1 MGIIAN
7 PEIFGG
13 DVISAASDLITLVEH
28 EELLEQGETLAEE
41 GLLEDALSRFE
52 QALQSAPED
61 PEVLEAVGRALLNLG
76 RLEEAEACYLDAL
89 ELDPGWAAPRM
100 GLALVAIRR
109 DEPFKTVH
117 HLERAIEA
125 DPEYPEAYVELGRYY
140 GIMGEPAL
148 ARATFERWT
157 KNHPDDADVLI
168 NAGLTSFDA
177 GDHAQALVFFEE
189 ALSVA
194 DDAEQV
200 SGARTFRANSL
211 DMLDRYG
218 EAVDAYEEVIHESP
232 LWWEAHANLGI
243 CQARNDH
250 YDEAEAT
257 FRRGLAACPGS
268 PEIRDELAAHL
279 LAEKKDLPEAL
290 SLAEEAVALGRDE
303 VRHLQTLAEARLANA
318 DEDGA
323 EETFR
328 EVLVLDPE
336 NPEAHLELG
345 LLCDRRGEG
354 EEAEDHFMESLKSDP
369 SNPRALYSY
378 ASIYY
383 ASGDLETAEEILV
396 RAVSSDASYSP
407 ALSALASIRARRGEY
422 AASLDYLERA
432 VESGERDVDHFKA
445 AIEFIPLRQD
455 PRFRTL
461 LSRMNGTRGGES

>member
-1 MGIIAN
+1 M
-7 PEIFGG
+7 
-13 DVISAASDLITLVEH
+13 EH
-28 EELLEQGETLAEE
+28 EELLKQGETLAEE
-41 GLLEDALSRFE
+41 GLLEEALTRFE
-52 QALQSAPED
+52 QALQNAPED

-100 GLALVAIRR
+100 GLALVSIRR

-117 HLERAIEA
+117 HLERAVEA

-140 GIMGEPAL
+140 GMMGEPAL
-148 ARATFERWT
+148 AKATFERWT

-177 GDHAQALVFFEE
+177 ADYAQALVFFEE

-194 DDAEQV
+194 DDPEQV

-211 DMLDRYG
+211 DMLGRYKEAVAAYG
-218 EAVDAYEEVIHESP
+218 EVIRESSD
-232 LWWEAHANLGI
+232 WWEAHANLGI
-243 CQARNDH
+243 CQARNEH
-250 YDEAEAT
+250 YEEAEAT

-279 LAEKKDLPEAL
+279 LAEKRNLPEAL

-303 VRHLQTLAEARLANA
+303 IRHLQTLAEVRLASSD
-318 DEDGA
+318 DEGA
-323 EETFR
+323 EETFK
-328 EVLVLDPE
+328 EVLALDPE
-336 NPEAHLELG
+336 NPDAHLELG
-345 LLCDRRGEG
+345 IICDRRGESA
-354 EEAEDHFMESLKSDP
+354 EAEEHFMESLKSDP

-396 RAVSSDASYSP
+396 RAVSSDSSYSP

-422 AASLDYLERA
+422 AASLNYLERA
-432 VESGERDVDHFKA
+432 VEAGERDIQHFEA

-461 LSRMNGTRGGES
+461 LLKMNGEGS

>member
-1 MGIIAN
+1 M
-7 PEIFGG
+7 
-13 DVISAASDLITLVEH
+13 EH
-28 EELLEQGETLAEE
+28 EELLQQGETLAEE
-41 GLLEDALSRFE
+41 GLLEEALTRFE
-52 QALQSAPED
+52 QALQSAPDD

-100 GLALVAIRR
+100 GLALVAMRR

-140 GIMGEPAL
+140 GMMGEPAL
-148 ARATFERWT
+148 AKATFERWT
-157 KNHPDDADVLI
+157 RNHPDDADILI
-168 NAGLTSFDA
+168 NAGLTLFDA
-177 GDHAQALVFFEE
+177 ADYAQALVFFEE
-189 ALSVA
+189 ALEVA

-211 DMLDRYG
+211 DMLDRYY
-218 EAVDAYEEVIHESP
+218 EAVAAYREVIEESP

-250 YDEAEAT
+250 YPEAEET
-257 FRRGLAACPGS
+257 FRRGLEACPGS

-279 LAEKKDLPEAL
+279 LAEKRNLPEAL
-290 SLAEEAVALGRDE
+290 ALAEEAVALGRDE
-303 VRHLQTLAEARLANA
+303 VRHLQTLAEVRLASS
-318 DEDGA
+318 DDVGA
-323 EETFR
+323 EETFK
-328 EVLVLDPE
+328 EVLALDPE
-336 NPEAHLELG
+336 NPDAHLELG
-345 LLCDRRGEG
+345 IIHDRRGESAQA
-354 EEAEDHFMESLKSDP
+354 EEHLMESLKSDP

-396 RAVSSDASYSP
+396 RAVSSDSTYSP

-432 VESGERDVDHFKA
+432 VAAGERDIEHFKA

-461 LSRMNGTRGGES
+461 LFKMGGSSGGSEVP